1 MGKEKAAG
9 HRKEME
15 IDRELLSLRSTV
27 NSASRVCLLIQPG
40 VLLSLVGP
48 N

>member
-9 HRKEME
+9 HRKGME

-27 NSASRVCLLIQPG
+27 NSASRYMIDLAV
-40 VLLSLVGP
+40 VLGF
-48 N
+48 